1 MVQRN
6 LGHASAAMTMDLN
19 GHLIDDNLWDA
30 ANRVGGL
37 EVRAPRTPRSGSGDI
52 LGTREANHISGE
64 TSDKD

>member
-1 MVQRN
+1 
-6 LGHASAAMTMDLN
+6 MDLN